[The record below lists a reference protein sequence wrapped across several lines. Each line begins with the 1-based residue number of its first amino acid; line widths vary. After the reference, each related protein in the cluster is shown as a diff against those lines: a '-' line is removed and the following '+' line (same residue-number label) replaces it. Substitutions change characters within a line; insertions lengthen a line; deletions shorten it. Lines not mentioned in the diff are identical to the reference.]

1 MMNERAPI
9 RPPVEISWLVQIL
22 GEDGALRLIEEA
34 GGTRVYVSATPDIT
48 SSLTMKIGLDGA
60 RQMADALLAHKAGGI
75 YIKVPLVRA
84 WRIRLYRARGHSI
97 RDIARALGV
106 HESTVER
113 HLKAAE
119 MTGQPQPD
127 LFG

>member
-1 MMNERAPI
+1 MTGAAI
-9 RPPVEISWLVQIL
+9 RPPAEISWLVQIL

-34 GGTRVYVSATPDIT
+34 GGTRIYVSAAPDIT
-48 SSLTMKIGLDGA
+48 SSLSLMIGRENA
-60 RQMADALLAHKAGGI
+60 QRMADALLAHKAGGI
-75 YIKVPLVRA
+75 YLKIPLVRA
-84 WRIRLYRARGHSI
+84 WRIRLYRSKGYTH

-119 MTGQPQPD
+119 MTGQQQPD
-127 LFG
+127 LFA